1 MHNVPS
7 QRLDNRI
14 LKVWRI
20 GGMIHSA
27 IICLIAI
34 AMTVLTIIFDLPW
47 YLPVIAITVAVL
59 YTGFFVFL
67 YPKLS
72 WRRWRYDIH
81 EHEIELMRGV
91 IFISRTIIPMV
102 RIQHV
107 DTTQGPLLRQ
117 NGLASITFSTAAG
130 NHEIPGLSLETAD
143 EARERIAEL
152 ARVSREDV

>member
-1 MHNVPS
+1 MLNVPS
-7 QRLDNRI
+7 QRLDDRI

-20 GGMIHSA
+20 VGVIHSSL
-27 IICLIAI
+27 ICLIAI
-34 AMTVLTIIFDLPW
+34 GITVLTVIFELPW
-47 YLPVIAITVAVL
+47 YLPIIAISIAVF
-59 YTGFFVFL
+59 YMVFFVFL

-91 IFISRTIIPMV
+91 IFVSRTIIPMV

-107 DTTQGPLLRQ
+107 DTTQGPILRQ
-117 NGLASITFSTAAG
+117 YGLASITFSTAAG
-130 NHEIPGLSLETAD
+130 NHEIPGLSLEVAD
-143 EARERIAEL
+143 GARVRNAEL

>member
-7 QRLDNRI
+7 QRLDDRI

-20 GGMIHSA
+20 VGVIHSA
-27 IICLIAI
+27 LICLIAI
-34 AMTVLTIIFDLPW
+34 GMTVLTVILDLPW
-47 YLPVIAITVAVL
+47 YLPVIAIAIAVL
-59 YTGFFVFL
+59 YTAFFVFL

-81 EHEIELMRGV
+81 EHEIELMHGV

-102 RIQHV
+102 RIQHI
-107 DTTQGPLLRQ
+107 DTNQGPILRQ
-117 NGLASITFSTAAG
+117 YGLASITFSTAAG
-130 NHEIPGLSLETAD
+130 NHEIPGLSLDTAD